1 MALARD
7 AWRHHPASVAWSVSA
22 TAHNPLAP
30 LHWGNDGGHIT
41 TCRNFPLA
49 LTNEFVNLPLERR
62 IRSSSGALTSGD
74 SPMPRRRS
82 PQPTEVEL
90 AILRVLWA
98 RGPSTVREVH
108 AALLGQRERQDTGY
122 STTLK
127 MMQVMTDKGLLKR
140 DESRRPQVYR
150 PAVAED
156 ETQRRMVDDLVRR
169 VFGGSARKLV
179 LRAVESEDV
188 TPDELAEIRRLLEQM
203 EGDKP

>member
-1 MALARD
+1 
-7 AWRHHPASVAWSVSA
+7 
-22 TAHNPLAP
+22 
-30 LHWGNDGGHIT
+30 
-41 TCRNFPLA
+41 
-49 LTNEFVNLPLERR
+49 
-62 IRSSSGALTSGD
+62 
-74 SPMPRRRS
+74 MPRRRS

-90 AILRVLWA
+90 AILRVLWD

-108 AALLGQRERQDTGY
+108 AVLLGQRERQETGY

-179 LRAVESEDV
+179 LRAVESEHV

>member
-1 MALARD
+1 
-7 AWRHHPASVAWSVSA
+7 
-22 TAHNPLAP
+22 
-30 LHWGNDGGHIT
+30 
-41 TCRNFPLA
+41 
-49 LTNEFVNLPLERR
+49 
-62 IRSSSGALTSGD
+62 
-74 SPMPRRRS
+74 MPRRRS

-90 AILRVLWA
+90 AILRVLWD

-108 AALLGQRERQDTGY
+108 AVLLEQRERQDTGY

-179 LRAVESEDV
+179 LRAVESEHV